1 MTKWKP
7 AIGDPYYI
15 PEIIDGEPNV
25 FASEW
30 GNDAVDNKRY
40 EAGIAFRN
48 MADAVDMARDML
60 SVAGCVSGKKVCLPG
75 VMPGS
80 PATAPA
86 SDESTKLESLAG
98 LLGVVPYQLFRIKD
112 EHSRYLFYLSEKGLC
127 MVDVVENA
135 IDDTACMNHLLA
147 YLLFGRNEI
156 VSEAV
161 WVPFG
166 KENADDEIQ
175 TLAKS
180 ELRSQGSEEE

>member
-7 AIGDPYYI
+7 AIGDMYYI

-40 EAGIAFRN
+40 EAGLVFRN
-48 MADAVDMARDML
+48 MADAVNMSRTMLGMA
-60 SVAGCVSGKKVCLPG
+60 ACVSSEKALLDYIHTEAEA
-75 VMPGS
+75 M
-80 PATAPA
+80 AQA
-86 SDESTKLESLAG
+86 SNKSDKTEKLAG

-127 MVDVVENA
+127 MVDVVENV
-135 IDDTACMNHLLA
+135 IDDTSCMNHLLA
-147 YLLFGRNEI
+147 DLLLGRNEI

-166 KENADDEIQ
+166 KGAD
-175 TLAKS
+175 
-180 ELRSQGSEEE
+180 